1 MVSKSRSTLAAA
13 ATLAAA
19 LVLSA
24 CSGGQTSSTGAT
36 ESATADAN
44 APAQLTFAGY
54 GGTGQDAMIN
64 AWQKPYT
71 AAHPN
76 VTFVNTSPSDISQI
90 KAQVEAGAIQWN
102 VAAVAA
108 YQAQQGC
115 GTIFE
120 KLDFTKVD
128 QSDLE
133 KGAVGQ
139 CYMTGFYNST
149 PFAYLTD
156 DYPDPSKAPKSIA
169 DFFNVKKF
177 PGKRG
182 VITNL
187 QNGMLEYPLLADGVS
202 PSKLYPLNVDRALK
216 KWDTIRSDTL
226 FAPNVGALQQAVAS
240 KQVDMFLL
248 SDSRLVALMDSG
260 VKITVVWDK
269 TVVTQ
274 SVFAVPK
281 GSPNKAAA
289 QDFLSTIVEP
299 QQVKTITEALGTAPV
314 NLKAKLDLGPSA
326 TKLQVFNKS
335 VNTGTTVIQ
344 DVDWWAKNYD
354 AVQTKVTNWLA
365 G

>member
-1 MVSKSRSTLAAA
+1 MLAAA
-13 ATLAAA
+13 AMVAAA
-19 LVLSA
+19 TVLSA
-24 CSGGQTSSTGAT
+24 CSGGSSGASTTNDATPGAKATS
-36 ESATADAN
+36 TA
-44 APAQLTFAGY
+44 PVTLTFAGY
-54 GGTGQDAMIN
+54 GGSGQDAMIN
-64 AWQKPYT
+64 SWQKPFT
-71 AAHPN
+71 AEHPN
-76 VTFVNTSPSDISQI
+76 VTFVNTSPSDLSQI
-90 KAQVEAGAIQWN
+90 KAQVQAGAVQWN

-115 GTIFE
+115 GTLFE
-120 KLDFTKVD
+120 KLDFSGVD
-128 QSDLE
+128 QSELA
-133 KGAVGQ
+133 KGAVGK

-149 PFAYLTD
+149 PFAYLTS
-156 DYPDPSKAPKSIA
+156 DYPDPSKAPKTIK
-169 DFFNVKKF
+169 DFFNTKKF

-182 VITNL
+182 VVTNL
-187 QNGMLEYPLLADGVS
+187 QNGLLEYPLLADGVAAD
-202 PSKLYPLNVDRALK
+202 KLYPLDVDKAL
-216 KWDTIRSDTL
+216 DTWNDIRSDTL

-260 VKITVVWDK
+260 VDITIVWDK

-281 GSPNKAAA
+281 GSANKATA
-289 QDFLSTIVEP
+289 QDFLATIAG
-299 QQVKTITEALGTAPV
+299 QRQVKSITETLGTAPV

-326 TKLQVFNKS
+326 AKLQVFNKQ

-354 AVQTKVTNWLA
+354 ATQTKVTNWLA